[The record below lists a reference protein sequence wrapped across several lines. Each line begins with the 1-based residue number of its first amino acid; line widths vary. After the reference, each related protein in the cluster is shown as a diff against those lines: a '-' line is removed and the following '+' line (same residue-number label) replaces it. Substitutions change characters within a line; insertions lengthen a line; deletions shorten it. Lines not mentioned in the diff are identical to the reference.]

1 MRERVTAGPGGKVRQ
16 VTVEETPEFQR
27 TVADARAR
35 LEGAGVKYVFGSW
48 ADVHGRSKGKAVPI
62 GSFDRMVRGSE
73 LYTVGALDGM
83 GPLGPNEDEC
93 AALPDLASLTVCP
106 WDGKYAWMA
115 SDLWWHGEHY
125 PYDSRWILK
134 QVVEQAANMGFTFDL
149 GFEPEVYILR
159 EDSEGNLH
167 PFHPND
173 KGECWGYDVES
184 TLDGMAFLD
193 VMVEHLNELGWG
205 LFSFDHEGGNSQYE
219 FDFGYADALTTA
231 DRFVFMRLM
240 LKEVAKQF
248 GAFATFMPKPKS
260 DDFGSAA
267 HYNMS
272 LANPETGRNLFDD
285 HDDPR
290 GMGYSELA
298 YHFAGGLLKHA
309 GAITAVTCPTVNS
322 YKRLIGQGYM
332 PMITWAPVYV
342 LYGDNNRSCML
353 RFPGNRRCIENRAAD
368 IAGNIYLGAAMALA
382 AGLEGIKEEID
393 PGDPTPDD
401 LYKLSRD
408 DLAERGIEVLPRTL
422 LEAVRGFE
430 VDPLSDQVFGP
441 LKKVYVELKYQ
452 EWEEYHNV
460 VSDWE
465 RKKYLHFF

>member
-1 MRERVTAGPGGKVRQ
+1 VRDRRRNAVGQANVRQ
-16 VTVEETPEFQR
+16 VSFEETPDFGRRVEE
-27 TVADARAR
+27 AKAR
-35 LEGAGVKYVFGSW
+35 LGDAGVKYVFGSW
-48 ADVHGRSKGKAVPI
+48 VDVHGRSKAKAVPF

-73 LYTVGALDGM
+73 LYTVGALEGM
-83 GPLGPNEDEC
+83 GPLGPHEDEC
-93 AALPDLASLTVCP
+93 AALPDLDSLTVCP
-106 WDGKYAWMA
+106 WDRRLAWMA

-134 QVVEQAANMGFTFDL
+134 QVLDQAAHMGFTLNL

-159 EDSEGNLH
+159 EDPDGTLH

-173 KGECWGYDVES
+173 RAECWGYDVES
-184 TLDGMAFLD
+184 TLDAMPFLD
-193 VMVEHLNELGWG
+193 VMVEYLDELGWG
-205 LFSFDHEGGNSQYE
+205 IFSFDHEGGNSQYE

-240 LKEVAKQF
+240 LKEVAKRY
-248 GAFATFMPKPKS
+248 GAFATFMPKPLS
-260 DDFGSAA
+260 DNFGSAA

-272 LANPETGRNLFDD
+272 LADESGRNLFEDRED
-285 HDDPR
+285 SR
-290 GMGYSELA
+290 GLGYSELA

-353 RFPGNRRCIENRAAD
+353 RFPGNRTCIENRAAD
-368 IAGNIYLGAAMALA
+368 IAGNIYLGAAVALA
-382 AGLEGIKEEID
+382 AGLEGIKEGID
-393 PGDPTPDD
+393 PGDPTPDN
-401 LYKLSRD
+401 LYELSRD
-408 DLAERGIEVLPRTL
+408 QLAERGIETLPRTL
-422 LEAVRGFE
+422 LHALSALE
-430 VDPLSDQVFGP
+430 VDPLADQVLGP
-441 LKKVYVELKYQ
+441 LKKPYLELKYQ
-452 EWEEYHNV
+452 EWEQYHNV

-465 RKKYLHFF
+465 VKKYLHFF